1 MATMTVRRQ
10 YNKLKTDRQ
19 PFLDRAYEASELTL
33 PFLLPRQSTGKGQ
46 DLPKTYQSLGARLV
60 NTLSSKLLL
69 SQFPPNSPFFKFQID
84 DFTLEKLGDTPRG
97 FIEEA
102 LGSMERA
109 VQQEVDATS
118 MRVPLYEVL
127 RHLIA
132 TGNSLVFIDEENH
145 LRVFH
150 LDQYVIERDPQGK
163 PLTIIALETISK
175 TVFVNRFGYP
185 PPKDPKVSGQ
195 TKKKEDLEL
204 YTIIKLDKKTKQYE
218 VTQEIND
225 VKLAGVRATFPQDK
239 LPWIP
244 LRFNAIDGEN
254 YGHGL
259 VEESFGD
266 LRAFEGLSQYI
277 LEASA
282 AAAKIIFLL
291 KPGSTMTPKKL
302 ANTENLGFLS
312 GVREDVQTLQL
323 EKFADLRIAS
333 TTAASLETRLSAAFL
348 LNQSVQRQA
357 ERVTAEEIRF
367 LANELESTLGG
378 IYSLLSH
385 ELQLPLVRNLITRLE
400 KQGKLPAL
408 PKGTVKPVIVTG
420 FEALGRSNDAQKIM
434 EFVQS
439 VAAAFGPQGIQVFKI
454 TEVVKRI
461 GNGFAIDMK
470 GLVKT
475 EDELAKERADA
486 EQAQQRA
493 MAIEKLGPPA
503 IKAGSD
509 MIQTQQGQQQNG

>member
-1 MATMTVRRQ
+1 MATKENTTRKQ

-19 PFLDRAYEASELTL
+19 PFLDRAYEAAELTL
-33 PFLLPRQSTGKGQ
+33 PFLLPRMTTGKGQ
-46 DLPKTYQSLGARLV
+46 SLPRSYQSLGARLV

-84 DFTLEKLGDTPRG
+84 DFTLEKLGDVPRG
-97 FIEEA
+97 LIEEA
-102 LGSMERA
+102 LGSMERS
-109 VQQEVDATS
+109 VMQEVDATS
-118 MRVPLYEVL
+118 MRVPLYETL
-127 RHLIA
+127 RHLIVA
-132 TGNSLVFIDEENH
+132 GNALIFIDPANH

-163 PLTIIALETISK
+163 PITIVAMEEISRA
-175 TVFVNRFGYP
+175 VFINRYSFP
-185 PPKDPKVSGQ
+185 PPKDPRDNGVDKN
-195 TKKKEDLEL
+195 KRKDLEL
-204 YTIIKLDKKTKQYE
+204 YTLIKLNPKTKKYE
-218 VTQEIND
+218 VTQEVND
-225 VKLAGVRATFPQDK
+225 TKLQNVRAVYPEDK

-291 KPGSTMTPKKL
+291 RPGSTMTPKKL

-312 GVREDVQTLQL
+312 GVRDDIQVLQL
-323 EKFADLRIAS
+323 DKFADLRIAS
-333 TTAASLETRLSAAFL
+333 QTATSLETRLSAAFL

-385 ELQLPLVRNLITRLE
+385 ELQLPLVRNLINRLE
-400 KQGKLPAL
+400 KDGKLPEL
-408 PKGTVKPVIVTG
+408 PEGTVKPVIVTG

-434 EFVQS
+434 DFIAS
-439 VAAAFGPQGIQVFKI
+439 VAQSFGPQGIQVFKI
-454 TEVVKRI
+454 TEVVKRL

-475 EDELAKERADA
+475 DAELQKERNDA
-486 EQAQQRA
+486 QQAAMREQAL
-493 MAIEKLGPPA
+493 KSVGPQA
-503 IKAGSD
+503 TKQAGE
-509 MIQTQQGQQQNG
+509 MLQNRQKQG

>member
-1 MATMTVRRQ
+1 MAQKENTVRKQ
-10 YNKLKTDRQ
+10 YNRLKSDRQ
-19 PFLDRAYEASELTL
+19 PYLDRAYEAAELTL
-33 PFLLPRQSTGKGQ
+33 PFLLPRMTTGKGE
-46 DLPKTYQSLGARLV
+46 DLPKSFQSLGARLV

-84 DFTLEKLGDTPRG
+84 DFTLSKLGEAPRG
-97 FIEEA
+97 LIEEA
-102 LGSMERA
+102 LGSMERT
-109 VQQEVDATS
+109 VMQEVDASS
-118 MRVPLYEVL
+118 MRVPLYETL
-127 RHLIA
+127 RHLIVA
-132 TGNSLVFIDEENH
+132 GNALLLIDADNN

-163 PLTIIALETISK
+163 PITIIAMESISK
-175 TVFVNRFGYP
+175 TVFINRYGFP
-185 PPKDPKVSGQ
+185 PPKDPRISG
-195 TKKKEDLEL
+195 TDKSKKQDLEL
-204 YTIIKLDKKTKQYE
+204 YTLIQLDSKTEKYV
-218 VTQEIND
+218 VTQEVND
-225 VKLAGVRATFPQDK
+225 VKLQNVRAVYPQDK

-291 KPGSTMTPKKL
+291 RPGSTMTPKKL

-312 GVREDVQTLQL
+312 GVRDDIQTLQL

-333 TTAASLETRLSAAFL
+333 TTAASLETRLSASFL

-385 ELQLPLVRNLITRLE
+385 ELQLPLVRNLINRLE
-400 KQGKLPAL
+400 KKRKLPEL

-420 FEALGRSNDAQKIM
+420 FEALGRSNDAQKIQD
-434 EFVQS
+434 FIAS
-439 VAAAFGPQGIQVFKI
+439 VAASFGPAGIQVFKL
-454 TEVVKRI
+454 TEVVKRL

-475 EDELAKERADA
+475 EEELAKERADA
-486 EQAQQRA
+486 QQDAQNQA
-493 MAIEKLGPPA
+493 MIEKLGPNA
-503 IKAGSD
+503 VTQGGQ
-509 MIQTQQGQQQNG
+509 MLQNRQQQG